1 MKRKGTYVLVI
12 TLGSDMEIT
21 VGALGTLSFSKGT
34 YCYVGSAMGGLDQRL
49 KRHLSKE
56 KKLKWHIDYLTTVAD
71 DRRAMI
77 SYPDF
82 IPECELAE
90 MAGRSGMVPSH
101 KGFGCSDCKCH
112 THLFQASERSLA
124 ELVRLAGLEEYHLI

>member
-21 VGALGTLSFSKGT
+21 VGALGTLSFPKGI

-71 DRRAMI
+71 GRRAMI

-90 MAGRSGMVPSH
+90 MAERSGMVPSH
-101 KGFGCSDCKCH
+101 IGFGCSDCKCR
-112 THLFQASERSLA
+112 THLFQASEGALE